1 VDDLSAL
8 AAVLA
13 PPEGAVEVTR
23 ATRWAG
29 LAAGS
34 AAAGAVVLRGRPA
47 LARGASPVRLAGWAA
62 GREVALAA
70 VRVRPRAPYGAATVH
85 RSRPAPLRPG
95 LLPRARAV
103 LAGGAVVRL
112 GPGDGRTRLDEVL
125 TAAGVAAG
133 PPPRAGSGG
142 TVLVLGR
149 TAPGAEAGSG
159 RPVVLRVRPGPVAP
173 PGQAVA
179 PDGVPCVP
187 RVLATGT
194 TCGLAWVLEER
205 LPGRVPAHLR
215 GPLLRDVV
223 AFSARLAGRGRRDGG
238 SDVRPGVLEDV
249 ETVAAAR
256 PDLADPLAVLADR
269 VAERLGELPAVPVHG
284 DLWRGNLLAAGGRLT
299 GVVDWDAARAAGP
312 AGTDLLHL
320 VATQER
326 LTARRG
332 IGAQVRRRPWSGAA
346 FTALAADYWRSL
358 GVQPSPAA
366 LEALGLAWWLGQVAA
381 TLRRTPELAADPA
394 WSRRE
399 LAEVVAALVPAR
411 EGAR

>member
-1 VDDLSAL
+1 
-8 AAVLA
+8 
-13 PPEGAVEVTR
+13 
-23 ATRWAG
+23 
-29 LAAGS
+29 
-34 AAAGAVVLRGRPA
+34 
-47 LARGASPVRLAGWAA
+47 
-62 GREVALAA
+62 
-70 VRVRPRAPYGAATVH
+70 
-85 RSRPAPLRPG
+85 
-95 LLPRARAV
+95 
-103 LAGGAVVRL
+103 
-112 GPGDGRTRLDEVL
+112 
-125 TAAGVAAG
+125 
-133 PPPRAGSGG
+133 
-142 TVLVLGR
+142 
-149 TAPGAEAGSG
+149 
-159 RPVVLRVRPGPVAP
+159 
-173 PGQAVA
+173 
-179 PDGVPCVP
+179 
-187 RVLATGT
+187 
-194 TCGLAWVLEER
+194 
-205 LPGRVPAHLR
+205 VPAHLR

-223 AFSARLAGRGRRDGG
+223 AFSARLAGPGRRDGG
-238 SDVRPGVLEDV
+238 FDVRPGVLEDV